1 MTDQFRIKIAQLN
14 PTVGDLQGNAAKA
27 KQAWLQGVEQ
37 GSDFVTL
44 PERLGSSMLS
54 FWMPPVLLQVQCAG
68 IPICPMP
75 RTVLISG
82 D

>member
-27 KQAWLQGVEQ
+27 KQAWLQGAEQ

-44 PERLGSSMLS
+44 PEIVHHG
-54 FWMPPVLLQVQCAG
+54 V
-68 IPICPMP
+68 
-75 RTVLISG
+75 
-82 D
+82 